1 MKPCESGFVES
12 HFHSEEELQVELYSC
27 GCCEGDDPCPHGF
40 GYRIADVDDYVDEQS
55 TIFHR
60 SEGESIVG
68 SIKNTSSPVG
78 LTKNQ
83 KKT

>member
-1 MKPCESGFVES
+1 
-12 HFHSEEELQVELYSC
+12 VELYSC

-83 KKT
+83 KKLEETGEEKIVSW